1 MRIKVIGYRLS
12 VIGERLKVKGLLGWM
27 VLSIFIFHFSICQAQ
42 SNLTYALR
50 VGANE
55 KVALL
60 DTCPEMIVGE
70 KVNVKVIGYR
80 LSVIGDGLSVIGDRP
95 LALLDSLDFVM
106 SQEGTEALRAWG
118 DSVYSYSNEAEGT
131 VTLWRSRREPRNRAQ
146 RVLVQNGRDTFES
159 YVRTQTQEESHLVAW
174 LGWILAGVMALALVV
189 ALVMEWRR
197 RLAEKKLSSVEQEM
211 LRRQRM
217 GNRRHYGSQ
226 LYLWLLLLVL
236 YAPIALIA
244 VFSFTES
251 KILGNWTGFSFDLYV
266 NLFSGRADA
275 GLNSAILYTVVIALV
290 AAVVSTLLGTLAA
303 IGIYNMRARQ
313 RRVVTLLNSV
323 PMINPDIITG
333 ISLFLLFVALGMSQ
347 GLATVCIAHVVF
359 CTPYVVLSVLPRLSR
374 MNPNTYEAALDLGAT
389 PAQALRMVMLPELW
403 PGMLS
408 GFILALTLSVDD
420 FGVTFFT
427 KGSGGLETLSTF
439 IYSDARK
446 GGLTPE
452 LRPLFTIIL
461 LVMLTVLVVIN
472 IRAAKQE
479 NKHNF

>member
-1 MRIKVIGYRLS
+1 MITVK
-12 VIGERLKVKGLLGWM
+12 GERLKVKGERLMVKELFGWF
-27 VLSIFIFHFSICQAQ
+27 VLSIFIFQFSICRAQ
-42 SNLTYALR
+42 SNITYTLR
-50 VGANE
+50 VGTTGE
-55 KVALL
+55 VALL
-60 DTCPEMIVGE
+60 NDFPEVYAGE
-70 KVNVKVIGYR
+70 KVNIQLGALVS
-80 LSVIGDGLSVIGDRP
+80 LEALEP
-95 LALLDSLDFVM
+95 LEALDFVFA
-106 SQEGTEALRAWG
+106 QTGAPALRAWG
-118 DSVYSYSNEAEGT
+118 DSIYSFTDESEAT
-131 VTLWRSRREPRNRAQ
+131 WTLWCNHREIKNRAQ
-146 RVLVQNGRDTFES
+146 RVLRQNAYAAFED
-159 YVRTQTQEESHLVAW
+159 YVRNATSVESHVVAW
-174 LGWILAGVMALALVV
+174 LGWILAGLLLIAGAVYAVV
-189 ALVMEWRR
+189 VVLRR
-197 RLAEKKLSSVEQEM
+197 RAERHLPSVEQEM
-211 LRRQRM
+211 LRRRRM

-251 KILGNWTGFSFDLYV
+251 KVLGNWTGFSMHLYG
-266 NLFSGRADA
+266 NLFTGNAGA
-275 GLNSAILYTVVIALV
+275 GLNSAIIYTVVIALI
-290 AAVVSTLLGTLAA
+290 AAICSTILGTLAA

-313 RRVVTLLNSV
+313 RQMVSFLNSV

-389 PAQALRMVMLPELW
+389 PGQALRMVMLPELW

-472 IRAAKQE
+472 IRAKKE
-479 NKHNF
+479 KKD

>member
-1 MRIKVIGYRLS
+1 MIDRFAKRTKTASLKEQRLVSIGRIIFVF
-12 VIGERLKVKGLLGWM
+12 
-27 VLSIFIFHFSICQAQ
+27 VLYFVFNTPLFAQ
-42 SNLTYALR
+42 SKLTYNVR
-50 VGANE
+50 MGVTGE
-55 KVALL
+55 VALL
-60 DTCPEMIVGE
+60 NEFPESYAGE
-70 KVNVKVIGYR
+70 KINITIQADP
-80 LSVIGDGLSVIGDRP
+80 LDSVDIDGLDYVFADKKVDEIERFGDSIYSYVDENEVRWTVWQSSKP
-95 LALLDSLDFVM
+95 IKNRNLRTLVGNAHQTFERYMISHT
-106 SQEGTEALRAWG
+106 TEAGR
-118 DSVYSYSNEAEGT
+118 GT
-131 VTLWRSRREPRNRAQ
+131 
-146 RVLVQNGRDTFES
+146 
-159 YVRTQTQEESHLVAW
+159 
-174 LGWILAGVMALALVV
+174 GWIWWLFAGLLFAGVLIYAGFIVYN
-189 ALVMEWRR
+189 RR
-197 RLAEKKLSSVEQEM
+197 QEKFLSSVEQET
-211 LRRQRM
+211 LRRKRM
-217 GNRRHYGSQ
+217 GQRRHYVSQ
-226 LYLWLLLLVL
+226 AYLWLLLIVL

-244 VFSFTES
+244 VFSFTKS
-251 KILGNWTGFSFDLYV
+251 KILGNWTGFSLDLYA
-266 NLFSGRADA
+266 NLFTGQADA
-275 GLNSAILYTVVIALV
+275 GLNSAIWYTVVIALV
-290 AAVVSTLLGTLAA
+290 AAVCSTILGTLAA
-303 IGIYNMRARQ
+303 IGIYNMRSRARKA
-313 RRVVTLLNSV
+313 VSLLNSV

-461 LVMLTVLVVIN
+461 LVMLTVLIFIN
-472 IRAAKQE
+472 IRNSKQE
-479 NKHNF
+479 KK

>member
-1 MRIKVIGYRLS
+1 MIKVR
-12 VIGERLKVKGLLGWM
+12 GERLKVKGLLGWII
-27 VLSIFIFHFSICQAQ
+27 LSIFTFQFSICQAQ
-42 SNLTYALR
+42 SNLTYDLK
-50 VGANE
+50 VGTTGT
-55 KVALL
+55 VAVI
-60 DTCPEMIVGE
+60 DTFPASYAGE
-70 KVNVKVIGYR
+70 KVNIRIQPSAVSGQ
-80 LSVIGDGLSVIGDRP
+80 P
-95 LALLDSLDFVM
+95 ADSLDFVFANKPM
-106 SQEGTEALRAWG
+106 PELERWAEQVYAYTDSEGTGW
-118 DSVYSYSNEAEGT
+118 T
-131 VTLWRSRREPRNRAQ
+131 VWRKNDLPKNRSK
-146 RVLVQNGRDTFES
+146 RVLVQNAYGAFEQYLHATIDVQRS
-159 YVRTQTQEESHLVAW
+159 S
-174 LGWILAGVMALALVV
+174 GWIWWLFAGLMLLGTSIYGGYIIW
-189 ALVMEWRR
+189 ERR
-197 RLAEKKLSSVEQEM
+197 KEKDLTPVEQET
-211 LRRQRM
+211 LHRKRM
-217 GNRRHYGSQ
+217 GMRRHYGSQ

-251 KILGNWTGFSFDLYV
+251 KILGNWTGFSMGLYA
-266 NLFSGRADA
+266 NLFTGQADA
-275 GLNSAILYTVVIALV
+275 GLNSAIWYTVIIALV
-290 AAVVSTLLGTLAA
+290 AAVCSTILGTLAA

-313 RRVVTLLNSV
+313 RKVVSLMNSV

-333 ISLFLLFVALGMSQ
+333 ISLFLLFVALGVSQ

-461 LVMLTVLVVIN
+461 LVMLTALIIIN
-472 IRAAKQE
+472 IRNNKQE
-479 NKHNF
+479 NN

>member
-1 MRIKVIGYRLS
+1 MRRL
-12 VIGERLKVKGLLGWM
+12 RLGLLGLLGFLGILVSGAM
-27 VLSIFIFHFSICQAQ
+27 AQ
-42 SNLTYALR
+42 SNLTYELR
-50 VGANE
+50 VGETGKAA
-55 KVALL
+55 VV
-60 DTCPEMIVGE
+60 DTFPGTYAGE
-70 KVNVKVIGYR
+70 KVNI
-80 LSVIGDGLSVIGDRP
+80 SIQPSAISHQ
-95 LALLDSLDFVM
+95 ASDSLDFVFVDRPM
-106 SQEGTEALRAWG
+106 PTLESWAEQVYAFTDSEGTDW
-118 DSVYSYSNEAEGT
+118 T
-131 VTLWRSRREPRNRAQ
+131 VWRKKELPKNRKK
-146 RVLVQNGRDTFES
+146 RVLVQNAYGAFEQYLHAS
-159 YVRTQTQEESHLVAW
+159 IEVKRSR
-174 LGWILAGVMALALVV
+174 GWIWFVLAGLMLAGVAAYSIVTVV
-189 ALVMEWRR
+189 QRR
-197 RLAEKKLSSVEQEM
+197 KEKQLTSVEQET
-211 LRRQRM
+211 LRRKRM
-217 GNRRHYGSQ
+217 GMRRHYGSQ

-244 VFSFTES
+244 VFSFTKS
-251 KILGNWTGFSFDLYV
+251 KILGNWTGFSMQLYA
-266 NLFSGRADA
+266 NLFTGQADA
-275 GLNSAILYTVVIALV
+275 GLNSAIWYTVVIALI
-290 AAVVSTLLGTLAA
+290 AAVCSTILGTLAA

-313 RRVVTLLNSV
+313 RKVVSLMNSV

-333 ISLFLLFVALGMSQ
+333 ISLFLLFVALGVSQ

-461 LVMLTVLVVIN
+461 LVMLTALIIIN
-472 IRAAKQE
+472 IRNNKQE
-479 NKHNF
+479 NN

>member
-1 MRIKVIGYRLS
+1 MRVSRKSKVESRK
-12 VIGERLKVKGLLGWM
+12 LKIML
-27 VLSIFIFHFSICQAQ
+27 VLILYSLFFTPAFAQ
-42 SNLTYALR
+42 SNLTYTLR
-50 VGANE
+50 MAATGEVE
-55 KVALL
+55 LL
-60 DTCPEMIVGE
+60 DNFPEVYETE
-70 KVNVKVIGYR
+70 KVNISLY
-80 LSVIGDGLSVIGDRP
+80 DGGKYEP
-95 LALLDSLDFVM
+95 LRYDEGRDTVDFIFAHPG
-106 SQEGTEALRAWG
+106 EEDLTAWG
-118 DSVYSYSNEAEGT
+118 DSIFSYHESDETVWTVWRNKKEPKNRSQRVMVANGRNAFETYLHDTIDAKKSHGWIWWVFAALVLIGAVVYGCFVVYS
-131 VTLWRSRREPRNRAQ
+131 RRKER
-146 RVLVQNGRDTFES
+146 E
-159 YVRTQTQEESHLVAW
+159 
-174 LGWILAGVMALALVV
+174 
-189 ALVMEWRR
+189 
-197 RLAEKKLSSVEQEM
+197 LSSVEQET

-217 GNRRHYGSQ
+217 GKRRHYISQ
-226 LYLWLLLLVL
+226 AYLWLLLVVL

-244 VFSFTES
+244 VFSFTKS
-251 KILGNWTGFSFDLYV
+251 KVLGNWTGFSLDLYA
-266 NLFSGRADA
+266 NLFTGQADA
-275 GLNSAILYTVVIALV
+275 GLNSAIWYTVIIALI
-290 AAVVSTLLGTLAA
+290 AAVCSTILGTLAA

-313 RRVVTLLNSV
+313 RKVVSFLNSV

-359 CTPYVVLSVLPRLSR
+359 CTPYVVLSVLPRLSK

-461 LVMLTVLVVIN
+461 LVMLSVLIYIN
-472 IRAAKQE
+472 FKNKQE
-479 NKHNF
+479 EK

>member
-1 MRIKVIGYRLS
+1 MR
-12 VIGERLKVKGLLGWM
+12 ERLKANGYWLKVFAFVLF
-27 VLSIFIFHFSICQAQ
+27 VLSPFALMMAQ
-42 SNLTYALR
+42 SNLTYPLHI
-50 VGANE
+50 GATRD
-55 KVALL
+55 VMLL
-60 DTCPEMIVGE
+60 EEFPESFAGE
-70 KVNVKVIGYR
+70 KVNVALAEDVYITIGT
-80 LSVIGDGLSVIGDRP
+80 LETADVLRP
-95 LALLDSLDFVM
+95 FDFFFADERVPALA
-106 SQEGTEALRAWG
+106 AWG
-118 DSVYSYSNEAEGT
+118 DSIYSYTDAEGVAWT
-131 VTLWRSRREPRNRAQ
+131 VWRNKKELKNRGQ
-146 RVLVQNGRDTFES
+146 KVFRQNAYNTFETYLIS
-159 YVRTQTQEESHLVAW
+159 STSQARGSR
-174 LGWILAGVMALALVV
+174 GWIWWVFAGLALVLV
-189 ALVMEWRR
+189 IALTCRR
-197 RLAEKKLSSVEQEM
+197 YVQRKAESQLSSVEQEI
-211 LRRQRM
+211 LRRKRM
-217 GNRRHYGSQ
+217 GMRRHYGSQ
-226 LYLWLLLLVL
+226 AYLWLLLIVL

-244 VFSFTES
+244 VFSVTKS
-251 KILGNWTGFSFDLYV
+251 KILGNWTGFSMDLYV
-266 NLFSGRADA
+266 NLFTGKADA
-275 GLNSAILYTVVIALV
+275 GLNSAIWYTVVIALI
-290 AAVVSTLLGTLAA
+290 AAVVSTILGTLAA

-313 RRVVTLLNSV
+313 RKMVSFLNSV

-452 LRPLFTIIL
+452 LRPLFTLIL
-461 LVMLTVLVVIN
+461 IVMLGVLIYIN
-472 IRAAKQE
+472 LRDKKKE
-479 NKHNF
+479 D

>member
-1 MRIKVIGYRLS
+1 MRVSRKSKVESRK
-12 VIGERLKVKGLLGWM
+12 LKIMLV
-27 VLSIFIFHFSICQAQ
+27 FILYSLFFTPAFAQ
-42 SNLTYALR
+42 SNLTYTLR
-50 VGANE
+50 MAATGEVE
-55 KVALL
+55 LL
-60 DTCPEMIVGE
+60 DNFPEVYETE
-70 KVNVKVIGYR
+70 KVNISLY
-80 LSVIGDGLSVIGDRP
+80 DGGKYEP
-95 LALLDSLDFVM
+95 LRYDEGRDTVDFIFAHPG
-106 SQEGTEALRAWG
+106 EEDLTAWG
-118 DSVYSYSNEAEGT
+118 DSIFSYHESDETVWTVWRNKKEPKNRSQRVMVANGRNAFETYLHDTIDAKKSHGWIWWVFAALVLIGAVVYGCFVVYS
-131 VTLWRSRREPRNRAQ
+131 RRKER
-146 RVLVQNGRDTFES
+146 E
-159 YVRTQTQEESHLVAW
+159 
-174 LGWILAGVMALALVV
+174 
-189 ALVMEWRR
+189 
-197 RLAEKKLSSVEQEM
+197 LSSVEQET

-217 GNRRHYGSQ
+217 GKRRHYISQ
-226 LYLWLLLLVL
+226 AYLWLLLVVL

-244 VFSFTES
+244 VFSFTKS
-251 KILGNWTGFSFDLYV
+251 KVLGNWTGFSLDLYA
-266 NLFSGRADA
+266 NLFTGQADA
-275 GLNSAILYTVVIALV
+275 GLNSAIWYTVIIALI
-290 AAVVSTLLGTLAA
+290 AAVCSTILGTLAA

-313 RRVVTLLNSV
+313 RKVVSFLNSV

-359 CTPYVVLSVLPRLSR
+359 CTPYVVLSVLPRLSK

-461 LVMLTVLVVIN
+461 LVMLSVLIYIN
-472 IRAAKQE
+472 FKNKQE
-479 NKHNF
+479 EK

>member
-1 MRIKVIGYRLS
+1 MRIDRFTERPLTLKDRYAVRPLCCKILLAIVFLLSPFALRLS
-12 VIGERLKVKGLLGWM
+12 PLY
-27 VLSIFIFHFSICQAQ
+27 AQ
-42 SNLTYALR
+42 SNLTYDLK
-50 VGANE
+50 VGTTG
-55 KVALL
+55 KVAVV
-60 DTCPEMIVGE
+60 DTFPESYAGE
-70 KVNVKVIGYR
+70 KVNIR
-80 LSVIGDGLSVIGDRP
+80 IQPSAISHQ
-95 LALLDSLDFVM
+95 ASDSLDFVFANKPM
-106 SQEGTEALRAWG
+106 PELERWATQVYAYTDSEGTDW
-118 DSVYSYSNEAEGT
+118 T
-131 VTLWRSRREPRNRAQ
+131 VWRKNDLPKNRSK
-146 RVLVQNGRDTFES
+146 RVLVQNAYGAFEQYLHATIDVQRS
-159 YVRTQTQEESHLVAW
+159 R
-174 LGWILAGVMALALVV
+174 GWIWWLFAGLL
-189 ALVMEWRR
+189 LLGTSIYGGYIIWERR
-197 RLAEKKLSSVEQEM
+197 KEKDLTPVEQET
-211 LRRQRM
+211 LRRKRM
-217 GNRRHYGSQ
+217 GMRRHYGSQ

-251 KILGNWTGFSFDLYV
+251 KILGNWTGFSMGLYT
-266 NLFSGRADA
+266 NLFTGQADA
-275 GLNSAILYTVVIALV
+275 GLNSAIWYTVVIALV
-290 AAVVSTLLGTLAA
+290 AAVCSTILGTLAA

-313 RRVVTLLNSV
+313 RKVVSLMNSV

-333 ISLFLLFVALGMSQ
+333 ISLFLLFVALGVSQ

-461 LVMLTVLVVIN
+461 LVMLTALIIIN
-472 IRAAKQE
+472 IRNNKQE
-479 NKHNF
+479 NN

>member
-1 MRIKVIGYRLS
+1 MRRLMVIGYWLLVMALS
-12 VIGERLKVKGLLGWM
+12 
-27 VLSIFIFHFSICQAQ
+27 SFAQ
-42 SNLTYALR
+42 SNLTYELK
-50 VGANE
+50 VGATGE
-55 KVALL
+55 VKVLQEF
-60 DTCPEMIVGE
+60 PESYAGE
-70 KVNVKVIGYR
+70 KINIKVRGER
-80 LSVIGDGLSVIGDRP
+80 LEVRGLET
-95 LALLDSLDFVM
+95 LDFAFAN
-106 SQEGTEALRAWG
+106 EGSEALRAWG
-118 DSVYSYSNEAEGT
+118 DSVFSYTDEAGMQWT
-131 VTLWRSRREPRNRAQ
+131 VWQNKKEIKNRAQ
-146 RVLVQNGRDTFES
+146 RVKVNNAYKTFTDYIVIHTSAEKRS
-159 YVRTQTQEESHLVAW
+159 R
-174 LGWILAGVMALALVV
+174 GWIWWVFAGLLLVGTV
-189 ALVMEWRR
+189 LYGCYIFYSRR
-197 RLAEKKLSSVEQEM
+197 KEKNLSSVEQET
-211 LRRQRM
+211 LRRKRM
-217 GNRRHYGSQ
+217 GMRRHYGSQ

-244 VFSFTES
+244 VFSFTKS
-251 KILGNWTGFSFDLYV
+251 KILGNWTGFSIDLYV
-266 NLFSGRADA
+266 NLFTGKADA
-275 GLNSAILYTVVIALV
+275 GLNSAIWYTVVIALI
-290 AAVVSTLLGTLAA
+290 AAVCSTILGTLAA
-303 IGIYNMRARQ
+303 IGIYNMRSRQ
-313 RRVVTLLNSV
+313 RKAISFLNSV

-333 ISLFLLFVALGMSQ
+333 ISLFLLFVALGFSQ

-461 LVMLTVLVVIN
+461 LMMLSVLIYIN
-472 IRAAKQE
+472 IRNSKQE
-479 NKHNF
+479 EK

>member
-1 MRIKVIGYRLS
+1 MKRCTMYDVRCTIVSLLLMFS
-12 VIGERLKVKGLLGWM
+12 VSV
-27 VLSIFIFHFSICQAQ
+27 FAQ
-42 SNLTYALR
+42 SNLTYELK
-50 VGANE
+50 VGTAEEN
-55 KVALL
+55 KLL
-60 DTCPEMIVGE
+60 TDFPESYAGQ
-70 KVNVKVIGYR
+70 KVNIKVQCTMYNVQ
-80 LSVIGDGLSVIGDRP
+80 STK
-95 LALLDSLDFVM
+95 DSFDFVFTN
-106 SQEGTEALRAWG
+106 GEAVTGFAEVYQYD
-118 DSVYSYSNEAEGT
+118 DSNGVHWMVWKNSKEIK
-131 VTLWRSRREPRNRAQ
+131 NRTQ
-146 RVLVQNGRDTFES
+146 RVMVGNAYGTFEAYLHEQVDARRS
-159 YVRTQTQEESHLVAW
+159 Q
-174 LGWILAGVMALALVV
+174 GWIWWLLAGLVIAGTAMYGGYV
-189 ALVMEWRR
+189 VYCRR
-197 RLAEKKLSSVEQEM
+197 KEKSLSSVEQEM
-211 LRRQRM
+211 LRRKRM
-217 GNRRHYGSQ
+217 GLRRHYVSQ
-226 LYLWLLLLVL
+226 AYLWLLLLVL

-251 KILGNWTGFSFDLYV
+251 KVLGNWTGFSFQLYT
-266 NLFSGRADA
+266 NLFTGHAGT
-275 GLNSAILYTVVIALV
+275 GLNSAIWYTVIIALV
-290 AAVVSTLLGTLAA
+290 AAVSSTILGTLAA

-313 RRVVTLLNSV
+313 RKIVSFLNSV

-461 LVMLTVLVVIN
+461 LVMLTVLIYIN
-472 IRAAKQE
+472 IRNSKQE
-479 NKHNF
+479 EK

>member
-1 MRIKVIGYRLS
+1 MKRCTIVSLLLMFS
-12 VIGERLKVKGLLGWM
+12 VSV
-27 VLSIFIFHFSICQAQ
+27 FAQ
-42 SNLTYALR
+42 SNLTYELKIGTAEE
-50 VGANE
+50 N
-55 KVALL
+55 KLL
-60 DTCPEMIVGE
+60 TDFPESYAGQ
-70 KVNVKVIGYR
+70 KVNIKVQCTMYNVQ
-80 LSVIGDGLSVIGDRP
+80 STK
-95 LALLDSLDFVM
+95 DSFDFVFTN
-106 SQEGTEALRAWG
+106 GEAVTGFAE
-118 DSVYSYSNEAEGT
+118 VYQYDDPNGVHWT
-131 VTLWRSRREPRNRAQ
+131 VWKNSKEIKNRAQ
-146 RVLVQNGRDTFES
+146 RVMVGNAYGTFEAYLHEQVDARRS
-159 YVRTQTQEESHLVAW
+159 Q
-174 LGWILAGVMALALVV
+174 GWIWWLLAGLVIAGTAMYGGYV
-189 ALVMEWRR
+189 VYCRR
-197 RLAEKKLSSVEQEM
+197 KEKSLSSVEQEM
-211 LRRQRM
+211 LRRKRM
-217 GNRRHYGSQ
+217 GLRRHYVSQ
-226 LYLWLLLLVL
+226 AYLWLLLLVL

-251 KILGNWTGFSFDLYV
+251 KVLGNWTGFSFQLYT
-266 NLFSGRADA
+266 NLFTGHAGT
-275 GLNSAILYTVVIALV
+275 GLNSAIWYTVIIALV
-290 AAVVSTLLGTLAA
+290 AAVSSTILGTLAA

-313 RRVVTLLNSV
+313 RKIVSFLNSV

-461 LVMLTVLVVIN
+461 LVMLTVLIYIN
-472 IRAAKQE
+472 IRNSKQE
-479 NKHNF
+479 EK

>member
-1 MRIKVIGYRLS
+1 MKIDRFAQRIKTASLK
-12 VIGERLKVKGLLGWM
+12 EQRLKRIRLIIL
-27 VLSIFIFHFSICQAQ
+27 VLIPFSLFLSSIKAQ
-42 SNLTYALR
+42 SNVTYELK
-50 VGANE
+50 VGTTAENTVLAE
-55 KVALL
+55 F
-60 DTCPEMIVGE
+60 PESYEGE
-70 KVNVKVIGYR
+70 KINITVQSTMYDVQKI
-80 LSVIGDGLSVIGDRP
+80 
-95 LALLDSLDFVM
+95 DSLDFIFAN
-106 SQEGTEALRAWG
+106 EELPLEEKYAI
-118 DSVYSYSNEAEGT
+118 VYSYTDESKNAWT
-131 VTLWRSRREPRNRAQ
+131 VWRSKKEPKNKQ
-146 RVLVQNGRDTFES
+146 LQVKVKNGRNAFEQ
-159 YVRTQTQEESHLVAW
+159 YLHETMDVHRSH
-174 LGWILAGVMALALVV
+174 GWIWWLFAGLVLTGTLLYSAYIV
-189 ALVMEWRR
+189 RQRR
-197 RLAEKKLSSVEQEM
+197 KEKTLSSVEQET
-211 LRRQRM
+211 LRRKRLGQ
-217 GNRRHYGSQ
+217 RRHYVSQ
-226 LYLWLLLLVL
+226 AYLWLLLLVL

-251 KILGNWTGFSFDLYV
+251 KILGNWTGFSFGLYA
-266 NLFSGRADA
+266 NLFTGKADA
-275 GLNSAILYTVVIALV
+275 GLNSAIWYTVVIALI
-290 AAVVSTLLGTLAA
+290 AAVCSTILGTLAA
-303 IGIYNMRARQ
+303 IGIYNMRARS
-313 RRVVTLLNSV
+313 RKAVSFLNSV

-461 LVMLTVLVVIN
+461 IVMLGVLVYIN
-472 IRAAKQE
+472 FKDRKKE
-479 NKHNF
+479 D

>member
-1 MRIKVIGYRLS
+1 MRRFLAVGFW
-12 VIGERLKVKGLLGWM
+12 LLA
-27 VLSIFIFHFSICQAQ
+27 VSLSIFAQ
-42 SNLTYALR
+42 SNVTYELK
-50 VGANE
+50 VGTTGEN
-55 KVALL
+55 ALL
-60 DTCPEMIVGE
+60 AEFPESYAGE
-70 KVNVKVIGYR
+70 KVNIKLGTLGILGDIGNP
-80 LSVIGDGLSVIGDRP
+80 DQ
-95 LALLDSLDFVM
+95 LDFVFANEPM
-106 SQEGTEALRAWG
+106 GLAEGF
-118 DSVYSYSNEAEGT
+118 DSIYSYRDEAE
-131 VTLWRSRREPRNRAQ
+131 VTWTIWQSKKEIKNRGRRVMAQNAYKTFQQYVRSHTAEAQRSR
-146 RVLVQNGRDTFES
+146 
-159 YVRTQTQEESHLVAW
+159 
-174 LGWILAGVMALALVV
+174 GWIWWLLAGLLFAGTA
-189 ALVMEWRR
+189 AYGGWIFYERR
-197 RLAEKKLSSVEQEM
+197 KEKSLSSVEQEM
-211 LRRQRM
+211 LRRKRM
-217 GNRRHYGSQ
+217 GLRRHYGSQ
-226 LYLWLLLLVL
+226 LYLWLLLVVL

-251 KILGNWTGFSFDLYV
+251 KILGNWTGFSFELYA
-266 NLFSGRADA
+266 NLFTGKADA

-290 AAVVSTLLGTLAA
+290 AAVVSTILGTLAA
-303 IGIYNMRARQ
+303 IGIYNMRARS
-313 RRVVTLLNSV
+313 RKAVSLLNSV

-461 LVMLTVLVVIN
+461 IVMLVALIIIN
-472 IRAAKQE
+472 IRNNKQQNE
-479 NKHNF
+479 

>member
-1 MRIKVIGYRLS
+1 MRHLPFGHLPFTIYLVIGLLS
-12 VIGERLKVKGLLGWM
+12 LVVHPL
-27 VLSIFIFHFSICQAQ
+27 FAQ
-42 SNLTYALR
+42 SNLTYER
-50 VGANE
+50 KVGATGD
-55 KVALL
+55 VQVLT
-60 DTCPEMIVGE
+60 DFPESYAGE
-70 KVNVKVIGYR
+70 KVNIRVQTASLTDR
-80 LSVIGDGLSVIGDRP
+80 FADRP
-95 LALLDSLDFVM
+95 LSLTDFDFVFVN
-106 SQEGTEALRAWG
+106 EGPVEG
-118 DSVYSYSNEAEGT
+118 FDSIYSFTDET
-131 VTLWRSRREPRNRAQ
+131 DVRWVVWRNGKAIKNRAQ
-146 RVLVQNGRDTFES
+146 RVLVGNAYNAFEA
-159 YVRTQTQEESHLVAW
+159 YLHEQLDKKKNH
-174 LGWILAGVMALALVV
+174 GWIWWVFAGLLLLGTVLYGGYIFYS
-189 ALVMEWRR
+189 RR
-197 RLAEKKLSSVEQEM
+197 KERDLTPVEQET

-217 GNRRHYGSQ
+217 GLRRHYGSQ
-226 LYLWLLLLVL
+226 LYLWLLLMVL

-244 VFSFTES
+244 VFSFTKS
-251 KILGNWTGFSFDLYV
+251 KVLGNWTGFSMDLYA
-266 NLFSGRADA
+266 NLFTGQADA
-275 GLNSAILYTVVIALV
+275 GLNSAIWYTVVIALV
-290 AAVVSTLLGTLAA
+290 AATCATILGTLAA
-303 IGIYNMRARQ
+303 IGIYNMRARS
-313 RRVVTLLNSV
+313 RKVVSLLNSV

-389 PAQALRMVMLPELW
+389 PGQALRMVMLPELW

-461 LVMLTVLVVIN
+461 LVMLTVLIYIN
-472 IRAAKQE
+472 IRNSKQE
-479 NKHNF
+479 EK

>member
-1 MRIKVIGYRLS
+1 MRFKISALLLLFSLS
-12 VIGERLKVKGLLGWM
+12 V
-27 VLSIFIFHFSICQAQ
+27 FAQ
-42 SNLTYALR
+42 SNLTYELK
-50 VGANE
+50 VGTTAENT
-55 KVALL
+55 LL
-60 DTCPEMIVGE
+60 SQFPESYAGE
-70 KVNVKVIGYR
+70 KVNVKLKVES
-80 LSVIGDGLSVIGDRP
+80 LESSD
-95 LALLDSLDFVM
+95 LDFVFTSEM
-106 SQEGTEALRAWG
+106 FPPVDHF
-118 DSVYSYSNEAEGT
+118 DSIYSYTDESDVQWTVWQSNKEIK
-131 VTLWRSRREPRNRAQ
+131 NRTQ
-146 RVLVQNGRDTFES
+146 RVLVVNAYKTFDQ
-159 YVRTQTQEESHLVAW
+159 YVREHTAVAKRNT
-174 LGWILAGVMALALVV
+174 GWIWFVFAGLLFIAGIAYACWIVYQ
-189 ALVMEWRR
+189 RR
-197 RLAEKKLSSVEQEM
+197 AEKKLSSVEQET
-211 LRRQRM
+211 LRRKRM
-217 GNRRHYGSQ
+217 GLRRHYGSQ

-244 VFSFTES
+244 VFSFTKS
-251 KILGNWTGFSFDLYV
+251 KILGNWTGFSLDLYV
-266 NLFSGRADA
+266 NLFTGKADA
-275 GLNSAILYTVVIALV
+275 GLNSAIWYTVIIALV
-290 AAVVSTLLGTLAA
+290 AAVCSTILGTLAA

-313 RRVVTLLNSV
+313 RKIVSLMNSV

-333 ISLFLLFVALGMSQ
+333 ISLFLLFVALGFSQ

-461 LVMLTVLVVIN
+461 LVMLSVLIYIN
-472 IRAAKQE
+472 IRNSKQE
-479 NKHNF
+479 EK

>member
-1 MRIKVIGYRLS
+1 MNFRFEILDLRFNILS
-12 VIGERLKVKGLLGWM
+12 LLLFFGLTAY
-27 VLSIFIFHFSICQAQ
+27 AQ
-42 SNLTYALR
+42 SNLTYEVR
-50 VGANE
+50 VGTTAENE
-55 KVALL
+55 VLVNF
-60 DTCPEMIVGE
+60 PESYQGE
-70 KVNVKVIGYR
+70 KVNIRVQTASLTEYR
-80 LSVIGDGLSVIGDRP
+80 TQT
-95 LALLDSLDFVM
+95 DSLDFIFADEP
-106 SQEGTEALRAWG
+106 QPALVG
-118 DSVYSYSNEAEGT
+118 VFDSIYSYTDEAEVQWTVWRSKKEPKNKQLRVT
-131 VTLWRSRREPRNRAQ
+131 VT
-146 RVLVQNGRDTFES
+146 NGRKAFVRYLHERLES
-159 YVRTQTQEESHLVAW
+159 PLQR
-174 LGWILAGVMALALVV
+174 GWIWWVFAGVTLALALALVCKQV
-189 ALVMEWRR
+189 IQRR
-197 RLAEKKLSSVEQEM
+197 KEKLLTPVEQET

-226 LYLWLLLLVL
+226 LYLWILLLVL

-244 VFSFTES
+244 VYSFTNS
-251 KILGNWTGFSFDLYV
+251 KVLGNWTGFSFDLYA
-266 NLFSGRADA
+266 NLFTGKADA
-275 GLNSAILYTVVIALV
+275 GLNSAIWYTVIIALI
-290 AAVVSTLLGTLAA
+290 AAVCSTILGTLAA
-303 IGIYNMRARQ
+303 IGIYNMRARH
-313 RRVVTLLNSV
+313 RKAISFLNSV

-333 ISLFLLFVALGMSQ
+333 ISLFLLFVALGLSQ
-347 GLATVCIAHVVF
+347 GLTTVCIAHVVF

-461 LVMLTVLVVIN
+461 LVMLTALIIIN
-472 IRAAKQE
+472 IRNNKKQ
-479 NKHNF
+479 KD

>member
-1 MRIKVIGYRLS
+1 MRRI
-12 VIGERLKVKGLLGWM
+12 
-27 VLSIFIFHFSICQAQ
+27 IFVFILYSLFLIPVQAQ
-42 SNLTYALR
+42 SNVTYELK
-50 VGANE
+50 VGTTAEN
-55 KVALL
+55 AILS
-60 DTCPEMIVGE
+60 DFPESYTGE
-70 KVNVKVIGYR
+70 KVNIRIQY
-80 LSVIGDGLSVIGDRP
+80 SAFSIQQT
-95 LALLDSLDFVM
+95 DSLDFIFAN
-106 SQEGTEALRAWG
+106 EELPLEDRFA
-118 DSVYSYSNEAEGT
+118 SVYSYTDESETAWT
-131 VTLWRSRREPRNRAQ
+131 VWRSLKEPKNRKLQ
-146 RVLVQNGRDTFES
+146 VRTRNGRDAFEQ
-159 YVRTQTQEESHLVAW
+159 YLHETLDVHRSH
-174 LGWILAGVMALALVV
+174 GWIWWVMAALAL
-189 ALVMEWRR
+189 ALALLAICIQIIQRR
-197 RLAEKKLSSVEQEM
+197 KEKSLSSVEQET

-217 GNRRHYGSQ
+217 GMRRHYISQ
-226 LYLWLLLLVL
+226 AYLWVLLLVL

-244 VFSFTES
+244 VFSFTNS
-251 KILGNWTGFSFDLYV
+251 KILGNWTGFSLDLYA
-266 NLFSGRADA
+266 NLFTGKADA
-275 GLNSAILYTVVIALV
+275 GLNSAIWYTVVIALV
-290 AAVVSTLLGTLAA
+290 AAVCSTILGTLAA
-303 IGIYNMRARQ
+303 IGIYNMRARS
-313 RRVVTLLNSV
+313 RKMVSLLNSV

-461 LVMLTVLVVIN
+461 LVMLTVLIYIN
-472 IRAAKQE
+472 FRNKKQE
-479 NKHNF
+479 EE

>member
-1 MRIKVIGYRLS
+1 MRRI
-12 VIGERLKVKGLLGWM
+12 
-27 VLSIFIFHFSICQAQ
+27 IFVFILYSLFLIPVQAQ
-42 SNLTYALR
+42 SNVTYELK
-50 VGANE
+50 VGTTAEN
-55 KVALL
+55 AILS
-60 DTCPEMIVGE
+60 DFPESYTGE
-70 KVNVKVIGYR
+70 KVNIRIQY
-80 LSVIGDGLSVIGDRP
+80 SAFSIQQT
-95 LALLDSLDFVM
+95 DSLDFIFAN
-106 SQEGTEALRAWG
+106 EELPLEDRFA
-118 DSVYSYSNEAEGT
+118 SVYSYTDESETAWT
-131 VTLWRSRREPRNRAQ
+131 VWRSLKEPKNRKLQ
-146 RVLVQNGRDTFES
+146 VRTRNGRDAFEQ
-159 YVRTQTQEESHLVAW
+159 YLHETLDVHRSH
-174 LGWILAGVMALALVV
+174 GWIWWVMAALAL
-189 ALVMEWRR
+189 ALALLAICIQIIQRR
-197 RLAEKKLSSVEQEM
+197 KEKSLSSVEQET

-217 GNRRHYGSQ
+217 GMRRHYISQ
-226 LYLWLLLLVL
+226 AYLWVLLLVL

-244 VFSFTES
+244 VFSFTNS
-251 KILGNWTGFSFDLYV
+251 KILGNWTGFSLDLYA
-266 NLFSGRADA
+266 NLFTGQADA
-275 GLNSAILYTVVIALV
+275 GLNSAIWYTVVIALV
-290 AAVVSTLLGTLAA
+290 AAVCSTILGTLAA
-303 IGIYNMRARQ
+303 IGIYNMRARS
-313 RRVVTLLNSV
+313 RKMVSLLNSV

-461 LVMLTVLVVIN
+461 LVMLTVLIYIN
-472 IRAAKQE
+472 FRNKKQE
-479 NKHNF
+479 EE

>member
-1 MRIKVIGYRLS
+1 MRRLW
-12 VIGERLKVKGLLGWM
+12 LLAISYW
-27 VLSIFIFHFSICQAQ
+27 LLAAPLFAQ
-42 SNLTYALR
+42 SNLTYPVQ
-50 VGANE
+50 VGTTGE
-55 KVALL
+55 VQLL
-60 DTCPEMIVGE
+60 ATFPENYAGE
-70 KVNVKVIGYR
+70 KVNITLHYTIHNSQFTIHNSQWIEG
-80 LSVIGDGLSVIGDRP
+80 
-95 LALLDSLDFVM
+95 LDFVFT
-106 SQEGTEALRAWG
+106 QEADERLRAWG
-118 DSVYSYSNEAEGT
+118 DSVYSYAEEDAHWT
-131 VTLWRSRREPRNRAQ
+131 VWQSKRESKNRGK
-146 RVLVQNGRDTFES
+146 RVLEANGRRAFLT
-159 YVRTQTQEESHLVAW
+159 YVQEQTQGEQHSIAW
-174 LGWILAGVMALALVV
+174 LGWVIAGLLLIAGIVYACFTVY
-189 ALVMEWRR
+189 ERR
-197 RLAEKKLSSVEQEM
+197 AEKKLPSVEQEM
-211 LRRQRM
+211 LRRKRM

-244 VFSFTES
+244 VFSFTKS
-251 KILGNWTGFSFDLYV
+251 KVLGNWTGFSMDLYV
-266 NLFSGRADA
+266 NLFTGKADA
-275 GLNSAILYTVVIALV
+275 GLNSAIWYTVIIALI
-290 AAVVSTLLGTLAA
+290 AAVVSTILGTLAA
-303 IGIYNMRARQ
+303 IGIYNMRARS
-313 RRVVTLLNSV
+313 RKAVSLLNSV

-333 ISLFLLFVALGMSQ
+333 ISLFLLFVALGLSQ

-389 PAQALRMVMLPELW
+389 PSQALRMVMLPELW

-461 LVMLTVLVVIN
+461 LVMLVALIVIN
-472 IRAAKQE
+472 IRNTKKQKE
-479 NKHNF
+479 

>member
-1 MRIKVIGYRLS
+1 MRRLMVIGYWLLVIALS
-12 VIGERLKVKGLLGWM
+12 
-27 VLSIFIFHFSICQAQ
+27 SFAQ
-42 SNLTYALR
+42 SNLTYELK
-50 VGANE
+50 VGMTGE
-55 KVALL
+55 VKVLQ
-60 DTCPEMIVGE
+60 DFPETYAGE
-70 KVNVKVIGYR
+70 KINIKVRGERVEVK
-80 LSVIGDGLSVIGDRP
+80 GLET
-95 LALLDSLDFVM
+95 LDFAF
-106 SQEGTEALRAWG
+106 SYESTEALQNWG
-118 DSVYSYSNEAEGT
+118 DSIYSFTDETGT
-131 VTLWRSRREPRNRAQ
+131 FWTVWQNKKEIKNRAQ
-146 RVLVQNGRDTFES
+146 RVKVNNAYKTFTD
-159 YVRTQTQEESHLVAW
+159 YIVSHTAVEKRSR
-174 LGWILAGVMALALVV
+174 GWIWWVFAGLLFAGTALYGGYILYS
-189 ALVMEWRR
+189 RR
-197 RLAEKKLSSVEQEM
+197 KEQSLSSVEQET
-211 LRRQRM
+211 LRRKRM
-217 GNRRHYGSQ
+217 GMRRHYGSQ

-244 VFSFTES
+244 VFSFTKS
-251 KILGNWTGFSFDLYV
+251 KILGNWTGFSMDLYV
-266 NLFSGRADA
+266 NLFTGKADA
-275 GLNSAILYTVVIALV
+275 GLNSAIMYTVIIALI
-290 AAVVSTLLGTLAA
+290 AAVCSTILGTLAA
-303 IGIYNMRARQ
+303 IGIYNMRARH
-313 RRVVTLLNSV
+313 RKAISFLNSV

-333 ISLFLLFVALGMSQ
+333 ISLFLLFVAMGVSQ

-461 LVMLTVLVVIN
+461 LVMLIGLVVIN
-472 IRAAKQE
+472 IRN
-479 NKHNF
+479 NKHKNE

>member
-1 MRIKVIGYRLS
+1 MRS
-12 VIGERLKVKGLLGWM
+12 LKLVFLWFLGFLGLL
-27 VLSIFIFHFSICQAQ
+27 VSPLSAQ
-42 SNLTYALR
+42 SNLTYELR
-50 VGANE
+50 VGTTAENT
-55 KVALL
+55 LL
-60 DTCPEMIVGE
+60 AAFPESYAGE
-70 KVNVKVIGYR
+70 KINITVNVER
-80 LSVIGDGLSVIGDRP
+80 LAVSGKDD
-95 LALLDSLDFVM
+95 LDFIFSNVQHPI
-106 SQEGTEALRAWG
+106 SNIQSF
-118 DSVYSYSNEAEGT
+118 DSIYSYTDETGT
-131 VTLWRSRREPRNRAQ
+131 FWTVWRSNKAIKNRGQ
-146 RVLVQNGRDTFES
+146 RVRVANAYKTFEEYIRS
-159 YVRTQTQEESHLVAW
+159 HQPSAVSHQT
-174 LGWILAGVMALALVV
+174 GWIWFVFAGLLLAAGIVYAIVIIIQ
-189 ALVMEWRR
+189 RR
-197 RLAEKKLSSVEQEM
+197 KEKNLSAVEQET
-211 LRRQRM
+211 LRRKRM
-217 GNRRHYGSQ
+217 GLRRHYGSQ

-244 VFSFTES
+244 VFSFTKS

-266 NLFSGRADA
+266 NLFTGKADA
-275 GLNSAILYTVVIALV
+275 GLNSAIWYTVVIALV
-290 AAVVSTLLGTLAA
+290 AAVCSTILGTLAA
-303 IGIYNMRARQ
+303 IGIYNMRARS
-313 RRVVTLLNSV
+313 RKAVSLLNSV

-333 ISLFLLFVALGMSQ
+333 ISLFLLFVALGFSQ

-461 LVMLTVLVVIN
+461 LVMLAVLIYIN
-472 IRAAKQE
+472 IRN
-479 NKHNF
+479 NKHKNE

>member
-1 MRIKVIGYRLS
+1 MRRFMAKGYGLRVIGFVLF
-12 VIGERLKVKGLLGWM
+12 
-27 VLSIFIFHFSICQAQ
+27 VLSPFAFMMAQ
-42 SNLTYALR
+42 SNLTYELK
-50 VGANE
+50 VGATGD
-55 KVALL
+55 VQVLT
-60 DTCPEMIVGE
+60 DFPESYAGE
-70 KVNVKVIGYR
+70 KVNIRIQTASLKVE
-80 LSVIGDGLSVIGDRP
+80 SQKTA
-95 LALLDSLDFVM
+95 ALKDLDFVFVN
-106 SQEGTEALRAWG
+106 EGPVEGFDSIYSFTDEADVRW
-118 DSVYSYSNEAEGT
+118 V
-131 VTLWRSRREPRNRAQ
+131 VWRNGKAIKNRAQ
-146 RVLVQNGRDTFES
+146 RVLVGNAYNAFEA
-159 YVRTQTQEESHLVAW
+159 YLHEQLDKKKNR
-174 LGWILAGVMALALVV
+174 GWIWWVFAGLLLLGTVLYGGYIFYS
-189 ALVMEWRR
+189 RR
-197 RLAEKKLSSVEQEM
+197 KERDLSPVEQET

-217 GNRRHYGSQ
+217 GLRRHYGSQ
-226 LYLWLLLLVL
+226 LYLWLLLMVL

-244 VFSFTES
+244 VFSFTKS
-251 KILGNWTGFSFDLYV
+251 KVLGNWTGFSMDLYA
-266 NLFSGRADA
+266 NLFTGQADA
-275 GLNSAILYTVVIALV
+275 GLNSAIWYTVVIALV
-290 AAVVSTLLGTLAA
+290 AATCATILGTLAA
-303 IGIYNMRARQ
+303 IGIYNMRARS
-313 RRVVTLLNSV
+313 RKVVSLLNSV

-389 PAQALRMVMLPELW
+389 PGQALRMVMLPELW

-461 LVMLTVLVVIN
+461 LVMLTVLIYIN
-472 IRAAKQE
+472 IRNSKQE
-479 NKHNF
+479 EK

>member
-1 MRIKVIGYRLS
+1 MRKDRFAVRPATPVRPLRCKTGSACRTFL
-12 VIGERLKVKGLLGWM
+12 
-27 VLSIFIFHFSICQAQ
+27 VLTLCSLFFVQNAFGQ
-42 SNLTYALR
+42 SNVTFPLHI
-50 VGANE
+50 GATGE
-55 KVALL
+55 VALL
-60 DTCPEMIVGE
+60 EEFPEMFAGE
-70 KVNVKVIGYR
+70 KVNITLADDTYLTFGTLETKDALKGLDYFFADHSEQA
-80 LSVIGDGLSVIGDRP
+80 LS
-95 LALLDSLDFVM
+95 
-106 SQEGTEALRAWG
+106 AWG
-118 DSVYSYSNEAEGT
+118 DSVYQYTDTAGVVWT
-131 VTLWRSRREPRNRAQ
+131 VWRTQRQVKNTLQKTMTLNAYT
-146 RVLVQNGRDTFES
+146 TFEG
-159 YVRTQTQEESHLVAW
+159 YVTDATRGPARSTAW
-174 LGWILAGVMALALVV
+174 LGWLCAGLLLLAGVIYGIVLVV
-189 ALVMEWRR
+189 RR
-197 RLAEKKLSSVEQEM
+197 RREKNLTPVEQEI
-211 LRRQRM
+211 LRRKRLGM
-217 GNRRHYGSQ
+217 RRHYGSQ

-244 VFSFTES
+244 VFSFTKS
-251 KILGNWTGFSFDLYV
+251 KILGNWTGFSFDLYA
-266 NLFSGRADA
+266 NLFTGKADA
-275 GLNSAILYTVVIALV
+275 GLNSAITYTVIIALV
-290 AAVVSTLLGTLAA
+290 AAVVSTILGTLAA
-303 IGIYNMRARQ
+303 IGIYNMRARS
-313 RRVVTLLNSV
+313 RKMVSFLNSV

-333 ISLFLLFVALGMSQ
+333 ISLFLLFVALGVSQ

-461 LVMLTVLVVIN
+461 MVMLAVLIYIN
-472 IRAAKQE
+472 IRKSKQE
-479 NKHNF
+479 EK

>member
-1 MRIKVIGYRLS
+1 MICRFKILDLRFKILSLLVLFSLS
-12 VIGERLKVKGLLGWM
+12 VLA
-27 VLSIFIFHFSICQAQ
+27 QQ
-42 SNLTYALR
+42 SNLTYELK
-50 VGANE
+50 VGSTGE
-55 KVALL
+55 VKVLQEF
-60 DTCPEMIVGE
+60 PESYAGE
-70 KVNVKVIGYR
+70 KINIKVTGYR
-80 LSVIGDGLSVIGDRP
+80 LPVTGLEVKGER
-95 LALLDSLDFVM
+95 LAVSGNDSLDFIFADKAVET
-106 SQEGTEALRAWG
+106 EGKF
-118 DSVYSYSNEAEGT
+118 DSIYSYTDEGEVRWT
-131 VTLWRSRREPRNRAQ
+131 VWQNKKEIKNRAQ
-146 RVLVQNGRDTFES
+146 RVKVSNAYKTFTD
-159 YVRTQTQEESHLVAW
+159 YIVSHTAAQKRSR
-174 LGWILAGVMALALVV
+174 GWIWWVFAGLLFVGTAIYGGYLFYS
-189 ALVMEWRR
+189 RR
-197 RLAEKKLSSVEQEM
+197 KEKRLSSVEQET
-211 LRRQRM
+211 LRRKRM
-217 GNRRHYGSQ
+217 GLRRHYGSQ

-244 VFSFTES
+244 VFSFTKS
-251 KILGNWTGFSFDLYV
+251 KILGNWTGFSMDLYV
-266 NLFSGRADA
+266 NLFTGKADA
-275 GLNSAILYTVVIALV
+275 GLNSAIMYTVIIALI
-290 AAVVSTLLGTLAA
+290 AAVCSTILGTLAA
-303 IGIYNMRARQ
+303 IGIYNMRARH
-313 RRVVTLLNSV
+313 RKMVSFLNSV

-333 ISLFLLFVALGMSQ
+333 ISLFLLFVAMGVSQ

-461 LVMLTVLVVIN
+461 IVMLAVLIYIN
-472 IRAAKQE
+472 FR
-479 NKHNF
+479 NKKEEK